1 MENYRITIMATVV
14 SSLSRR
20 DLEAKLV
27 AALFDIETEV
37 KISDGDNEQF
47 EIVDYEL
54 TEAVPIGEEKPRAYY
69 QTGEPLEG

>member
-1 MENYRITIMATVV
+1 MGNYKVTIKAKVV
-14 SSLSRR
+14 SSLTKE

-54 TEAVPIGEEKPRAYY
+54 TEAIPID
-69 QTGEPLEG
+69 

>member
-1 MENYRITIMATVV
+1 MENYRITIMAKVV
-14 SSLSRR
+14 SSLPRK

-54 TEAVPIGEEKPRAYY
+54 TEAIPIGESK
-69 QTGEPLEG
+69 L

>member
-1 MENYRITIMATVV
+1 MENYRITIMAKVV
-14 SSLSRR
+14 SSLPKE

-27 AALFDIETEV
+27 AALFDIETGE

-54 TEAVPIGEEKPRAYY
+54 TEAVSIDESK
-69 QTGEPLEG
+69 L

>member
-1 MENYRITIMATVV
+1 MAKAA
-14 SSLSRR
+14 SSLSRE

-27 AALFDIETEV
+27 AALFDVETEV

-54 TEAVPIGEEKPRAYY
+54 TEAILIGSRD
-69 QTGEPLEG
+69 L

>member
-1 MENYRITIMATVV
+1 MENYRITIMAKAV
-14 SSLSRR
+14 SSLPRK

-54 TEAVPIGEEKPRAYY
+54 TEAIPIGEEKPRTYY
-69 QTGEPLEG
+69 

>member
-1 MENYRITIMATVV
+1 MGNYRITIMATVV

-54 TEAVPIGEEKPRAYY
+54 TEAVPIGEEKPRAYS

>member
-1 MENYRITIMATVV
+1 MENYRITIITEVV
-14 SSLSRR
+14 SSLPRK

-37 KISDGDNEQF
+37 KISDGDNGQF

-54 TEAVPIGEEKPRAYY
+54 TEAIPISEL
-69 QTGEPLEG
+69 TL